1 MQAELIKWLPVKS
14 QYLLSHYAS
23 VFFFLMSVRPE
34 LLSLKV
40 SMWLMTMKHFNKLR
54 E

>member
-23 VFFFLMSVRPE
+23 VFFFNVRLTGAAEPQSVQVAYDYE
-34 LLSLKV
+34 A
-40 SMWLMTMKHFNKLR
+40 F
-54 E
+54 